1 VTRGVL
7 GAGLLLAANFLGSPG
22 AEEPSPGFTLCV
34 APRPPDCVDAPPG
47 PPDPL
52 EDCERRVRAYVAN
65 VFKFRQ
71 CIEAESEREVRR
83 ANEVLD
89 KWKCKGSIDC
99 RR

>member
-1 VTRGVL
+1 MTRGAL

-34 APRPPDCVDAPPG
+34 APRPPDCVDAPRN
-47 PPDPL
+47 PDLL
-52 EDCERRVRAYVAN
+52 EDCDLRLRAYVAN

-89 KWKCKGSIDC
+89 KWKCKGSSDC